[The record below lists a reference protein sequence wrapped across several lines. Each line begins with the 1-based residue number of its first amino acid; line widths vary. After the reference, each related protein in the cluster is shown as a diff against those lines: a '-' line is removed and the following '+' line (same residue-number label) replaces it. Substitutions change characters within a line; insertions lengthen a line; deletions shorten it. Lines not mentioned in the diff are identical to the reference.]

1 MSDDDDELLLAV
13 LEAEERKALA
23 DNSNKHGRAYE
34 STPSTGTY
42 LKAVCLCR
50 YALWKD
56 CCKLMSFKLS

>member
-42 LKAVCLCR
+42 LKAVT
-50 YALWKD
+50 
-56 CCKLMSFKLS
+56 